1 MSDRRLWAKI
11 DRGYLDNEKMVALL
25 DESPT
30 ALLMHLASIL
40 YCTTHLTDGHVAPVV
55 ARRKVGGAKSDEDL
69 LIRAGLWHPP
79 GHDCTD
85 CPQPAEGRIYVH
97 DFLEHN
103 EASSQVKRVSEK
115 RSRAA
120 RARWDKE
127 RDAPA
132 MQSASKL
139 YANAMPEERRGEES
153 RADNKPSSSDV
164 ASDADTFEATAEVVE
179 LCDYLAERVRANGH
193 KVNTVGVTW
202 HKAMDRI
209 VRLDGYTPD
218 QIRQVIDWS
227 TRDEFWG
234 TNIRS
239 AAKLR
244 EKFDTLKGQMF
255 NARNRPTAR
264 GGRID
269 VDTRRSEAMARVSQ
283 HTPWTPDQGNVWT
296 TEGVKALEA

>member
-79 GHDCTD
+79 GHDCPD

-139 YANAMPEERRGEES
+139 YANAMPEERREEKS
-153 RADNKPSSSDV
+153 RADQNTRSPAPPSS
-164 ASDADTFEATAEVVE
+164 
-179 LCDYLAERVRANGH
+179 VRDPGP
-193 KVNTVGVTW
+193 
-202 HKAMDRI
+202 DRF
-209 VRLDGYTPD
+209 
-218 QIRQVIDWS
+218 
-227 TRDEFWG
+227 DEFWEAYPRKVG
-234 TNIRS
+234 KQKARGKF
-239 AAKLR
+239 AAACKRTDPQVVIDGARRLAADPNLPETQFIPHPTTWLEGDR
-244 EKFDTLKGQMF
+244 WDDPPLPARAGATTSLE
-255 NARNRPTAR
+255 RNRGAAQALIGRTPYGQEPTALDW
-264 GGRID
+264 GGNPYQQIERNA
-269 VDTRRSEAMARVSQ
+269 S
-283 HTPWTPDQGNVWT
+283 
-296 TEGVKALEA
+296 